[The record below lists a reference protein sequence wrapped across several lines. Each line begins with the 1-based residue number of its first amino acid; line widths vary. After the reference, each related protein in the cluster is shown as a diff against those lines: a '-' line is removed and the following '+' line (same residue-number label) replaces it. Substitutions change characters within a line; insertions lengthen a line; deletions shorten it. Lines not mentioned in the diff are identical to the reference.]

1 MHHNSNHEVK
11 IVRPIEANNRE
22 METIREIKPPR
33 NVESAG
39 CVCGFL
45 VILYIAGKRERE
57 KNENFKKSSESKM
70 SLVKVVANDSS
81 YCSKFF
87 LF

>member
-57 KNENFKKSSESKM
+57 REIGGGVGWEVRVSRCLWM
-70 SLVKVVANDSS
+70 
-81 YCSKFF
+81 
-87 LF
+87 